1 MLDQASKLRTMVDNN
16 KKEIQNRQS
25 IKIYSV
31 VSGKGGVGKSNLSV
45 NLAVKFQQMGKKVL
59 ILDADVG
66 FSNANIL
73 LGVDTPL
80 NLFNLLNDGASLED
94 IIVTGPTG
102 VDILSGGTDLFYME
116 DLDYESQQK
125 VINDLSALGSYDILI
140 IDNSAGIS
148 KQSLTFALF
157 AHELIL
163 ITTPEPTAI
172 TDAYS
177 FLKAIS
183 IYKLKDKVKVVINQV
198 PDITTGEDTFNK
210 LALTSENFL
219 KLELENIGFI
229 FNDIR
234 VKNAVMDQL
243 PVVLKYPNSLAS
255 KNITQICNNILGDK
269 DYNFNVSNLK
279 QLSNRLLKIFG

>member
-1 MLDQASKLRTMVDNN
+1 MLDQASKLRGMVDKN
-16 KKEIQNRQS
+16 KKEIENRQS
-25 IKIYSV
+25 IKIYSI

-45 NLAVKFQQMGKKVL
+45 NLAIKFQQMGKKVL

-80 NLFNLLNDGASLED
+80 NLFHLLKEGVSLED

-116 DLDYESQQK
+116 TLDYGSQKK
-125 VINDLSALGSYDILI
+125 VINDLSAIGCYDIII

-148 KQSLTFALF
+148 MQSLTFTIF
-157 AHELIL
+157 AHDLIL

-183 IYKLKDKVKVVINQV
+183 TYKLKDKVKVVINQI
-198 PDITTGEDTFNK
+198 PDIATGEDTFNK
-210 LALTSENFL
+210 LSLTSEKFL
-219 KLELENIGFI
+219 KLDLENIGFI

-269 DYNFNVSNLK
+269 DFNFNVSNLK

>member
-16 KKEIQNRQS
+16 KKETKNEKS

-31 VSGKGGVGKSNLSV
+31 VSGKGGVGKTNLSV
-45 NLAVKFQQMGKKVL
+45 NLAIKLQQTGKKVL

-66 FSNANIL
+66 LCNSNIL
-73 LGVDTPL
+73 LGVNTSL
-80 NLFNLLNDGASLED
+80 NLHQVLNGEASLED
-94 IIVTGPTG
+94 IIVTGPEG
-102 VDILSGGTDLFYME
+102 VDILLGGADLFDME
-116 DLDYESQQK
+116 ALDFSKQK
-125 VINDLSALGSYDILI
+125 KIISGLSALGSYDILI

-148 KQSLTFALF
+148 RQTLTFTIF

-177 FLKAIS
+177 FLKALS
-183 IYKLKDKVKVVINQV
+183 IYQLKDRVKVVINQI
-198 PDITTGEDTFNK
+198 PDIATGEETYNK
-210 LALTSENFL
+210 LLLTCEKFL
-219 KLELENIGFI
+219 KLKLESVGYI

-234 VKNAVMDQL
+234 VTKAVMAQQ
-243 PVVLKYPNSLAS
+243 PIVLKYPNSLAS
-255 KNITQICNNILGDK
+255 KNYTQICNNILGDE
-269 DYNFNVSNLK
+269 DYSFNISNLK

>member
-1 MLDQASKLRTMVDNN
+1 MLDQASKLRGMVDKN
-16 KKEIQNRQS
+16 KKEIENRQS
-25 IKIYSV
+25 IKIYSI

-45 NLAVKFQQMGKKVL
+45 NLAIKFQQMGKKVL

-80 NLFNLLNDGASLED
+80 NLFHLLKEGVSLED

-116 DLDYESQQK
+116 TLDYGSQKK
-125 VINDLSALGSYDILI
+125 VINDLSAIGYYDIII

-148 KQSLTFALF
+148 MQSLTFTIF
-157 AHELIL
+157 AHDLIL

-183 IYKLKDKVKVVINQV
+183 TYKLKDKVKVVINQI
-198 PDITTGEDTFNK
+198 PDIATGEDTFNK
-210 LALTSENFL
+210 LSLTSEKFL
-219 KLELENIGFI
+219 KLDLENIGFI

-269 DYNFNVSNLK
+269 DFNFNVSNLK